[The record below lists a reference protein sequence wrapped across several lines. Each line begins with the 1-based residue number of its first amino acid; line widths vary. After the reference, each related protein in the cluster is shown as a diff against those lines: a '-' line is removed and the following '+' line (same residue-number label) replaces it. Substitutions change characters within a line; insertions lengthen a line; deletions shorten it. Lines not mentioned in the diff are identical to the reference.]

1 MFGGQSR
8 KSRLGAMR
16 EGFSGQVALG
26 VASEGRWRVNS
37 LRPGGDFPSQAG
49 RVDSE
54 PGRLEQQGGRG
65 ELRRAPCS
73 GGSSG

>member
-37 LRPGGDFPSQAG
+37 LRLGGDFPSQAG
-49 RVDSE
+49 RV
-54 PGRLEQQGGRG
+54 EQQGGRG
-65 ELRRAPCS
+65 ELRRARCS
-73 GGSSG
+73 GASSG